1 MRIHLLCDQK
11 WRDLPN
17 LTAVKI
23 ALERCGHRVLL
34 STTKDA
40 AAMIQVFRPHC
51 VVLNN
56 LFATRNQRLAVAL
69 MQSGVGVV
77 ILPTEGAA
85 RPELRPLIAG
95 EFADFSGMDLHLAWS
110 EASAEDLRRR
120 WNRDAQAV
128 PVIGCTR
135 FDFYTSRFRSAIT
148 PRDEFCRQHDLDPDR
163 PIVTWATVYN
173 HAEEGNTP
181 EVLARY
187 MAEIEDN
194 GLAACYRRLG
204 LVPQRIPSMQA
215 VERREATA
223 AFMQLAAAMPQV
235 QFVVRPHPA
244 ERRAFYLEYFSGR
257 NAGNMRF
264 CPQDYIWNVLNASDV
279 HLHRQCTTAI
289 EAWMWRKPTI
299 EMAFATTPELAW
311 PDREAGSD
319 VASTTDE
326 LISHVERYLKGDRVD
341 QERHKYRAAYVH
353 SWFGPADG
361 NRCDAAAK
369 AIDAFLAARR
379 VKVSLS
385 LGREGVPAR
394 QSVTAMVRY
403 AVGMRP
409 TDSLRPG
416 GARGKVRDVQDKQI
430 TRDDVRDYSRL
441 IAPAFA

>member
-1 MRIHLLCDQK
+1 
-11 WRDLPN
+11 
-17 LTAVKI
+17 
-23 ALERCGHRVLL
+23 VLL

-181 EVLARY
+181 E
-187 MAEIEDN
+187 
-194 GLAACYRRLG
+194 
-204 LVPQRIPSMQA
+204 
-215 VERREATA
+215 
-223 AFMQLAAAMPQV
+223 
-235 QFVVRPHPA
+235 
-244 ERRAFYLEYFSGR
+244 
-257 NAGNMRF
+257 
-264 CPQDYIWNVLNASDV
+264 
-279 HLHRQCTTAI
+279 
-289 EAWMWRKPTI
+289 
-299 EMAFATTPELAW
+299 
-311 PDREAGSD
+311 
-319 VASTTDE
+319 
-326 LISHVERYLKGDRVD
+326 
-341 QERHKYRAAYVH
+341 
-353 SWFGPADG
+353 
-361 NRCDAAAK
+361 
-369 AIDAFLAARR
+369 
-379 VKVSLS
+379 
-385 LGREGVPAR
+385 
-394 QSVTAMVRY
+394 
-403 AVGMRP
+403 
-409 TDSLRPG
+409 
-416 GARGKVRDVQDKQI
+416 
-430 TRDDVRDYSRL
+430 
-441 IAPAFA
+441 